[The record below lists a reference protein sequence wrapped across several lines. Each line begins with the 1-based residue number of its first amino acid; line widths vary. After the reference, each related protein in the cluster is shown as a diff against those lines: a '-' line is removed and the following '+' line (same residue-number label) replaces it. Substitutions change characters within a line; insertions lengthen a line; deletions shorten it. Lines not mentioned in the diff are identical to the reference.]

1 MAIDDDEPLDAACT
15 QCKRAQRAQPPTP
28 HTPTRAHK
36 KSGAQHNN
44 STTHPDAAEGV
55 VGLVEREV
63 GHDVYELLLGKALE
77 LFF

>member
-1 MAIDDDEPLDAACT
+1 MKFYGFSVSFSGKNKI
-15 QCKRAQRAQPPTP
+15 KQR
-28 HTPTRAHK
+28 HNNDG
-36 KSGAQHNN
+36 GAQHNN